1 MGDGVF
7 FVSRGRF
14 AKACT
19 EAQYAAATLTMVRA
33 PKPRMTATIRAIFRV
48 SSLELNTRLRNN
60 TCGKLRTIQSTERLA
75 AGEAAQNYGASRRSV
90 MSELKLRP
98 PKNRAMNFELMALVG
113 PVGRVG
119 QFGQIA
125 VRDAAQL
132 GANDVRGKA
141 GAK

>member
-19 EAQYAAATLTMVRA
+19 EGQYAAATLTMVRA
-33 PKPRMTATIRAIFRV
+33 PKPRTMATIRAIFRM
-48 SSLELNTRLRNN
+48 SSLELNTRLRN
-60 TCGKLRTIQSTERLA
+60 TCGKLRNIQSSERLA
-75 AGEAAQNYGASRRSV
+75 AGEAAQKYGASRRSV

-113 PVGRVG
+113 LVGRVG

-141 GAK
+141 RAK